1 MIDRGERAQ
10 SALSQIRAY
19 SLLRRLELIR
29 LIREKGKEK
38 DSEGKEEG
46 RHSRSFTCDR
56 LEKEHMNLTVNIPAP
71 CDKRS
76 AAPTV
81 D

>member
-1 MIDRGERAQ
+1 MIVEESRKVDTVEVPHVTDQ
-10 SALSQIRAY
+10 T
-19 SLLRRLELIR
+19 
-29 LIREKGKEK
+29 EKYV
-38 DSEGKEEG
+38 S
-46 RHSRSFTCDR
+46 
-56 LEKEHMNLTVNIPAP
+56 LTVNIPAS

>member
-1 MIDRGERAQ
+1 MKGRSRKIDTVEVPHVTDQR
-10 SALSQIRAY
+10 
-19 SLLRRLELIR
+19 
-29 LIREKGKEK
+29 KEYV
-38 DSEGKEEG
+38 G
-46 RHSRSFTCDR
+46 
-56 LEKEHMNLTVNIPAP
+56 LTVNIPAP

>member
-1 MIDRGERAQ
+1 MKESRKVDTVEVPHVTDQ
-10 SALSQIRAY
+10 
-19 SLLRRLELIR
+19 
-29 LIREKGKEK
+29 REKYVGL
-38 DSEGKEEG
+38 S
-46 RHSRSFTCDR
+46 
-56 LEKEHMNLTVNIPAP
+56 VNIPAP

>member
-1 MIDRGERAQ
+1 MGEGKGEEEWRKAVEVSHVTDQ
-10 SALSQIRAY
+10 
-19 SLLRRLELIR
+19 
-29 LIREKGKEK
+29 REKYVGL
-38 DSEGKEEG
+38 S
-46 RHSRSFTCDR
+46 
-56 LEKEHMNLTVNIPAP
+56 VNIPAP

>member
-1 MIDRGERAQ
+1 M
-10 SALSQIRAY
+10 
-19 SLLRRLELIR
+19 
-29 LIREKGKEK
+29 EKSRKVDTVEVPHVTDQRKEYV
-38 DSEGKEEG
+38 
-46 RHSRSFTCDR
+46 SF
-56 LEKEHMNLTVNIPAP
+56 TVNIPAP